1 MTRIFLYPQL
11 STCSKRAITR
21 LRKRFGMPYE
31 YRPRG
36 NLLERLAR
44 DNDLTKEQVYQQL
57 LRERREI
64 LRSSGV
70 DEVL

>member
-11 STCSKRAITR
+11 STRSKRAIARVRT
-21 LRKRFGMPYE
+21 KFGHPYD

-44 DNDLTKEQVYQQL
+44 NNQMTIDQVYRQL
-57 LRERREI
+57 IDERRQI
-64 LRSSGV
+64 LIESGIR
-70 DEVL
+70 EP